1 MKHLRYGFRILVYY
15 FLVRSL
21 EEILRTSWPD
31 KDSTNFFQR
40 VTLEKESNGRLK
52 CRLKAETPF
61 NGSILAVHY
70 LADPLKTADL
80 DEKTKRLFLRGK
92 GFHSTRGRLARA
104 SLL

>member
-21 EEILRTSWPD
+21 EEILRTSWRD
-31 KDSTNFFQR
+31 KDSKFFVQR
-40 VTLEKESNGRLK
+40 GTLEKESTGRLK

-70 LADPLKTADL
+70 LADPLKRAVF
-80 DEKTKRLFLRGK
+80 DEKARRLFLKGK
-92 GFHSTRGRLARA
+92 GFHSTRGGLAEP
-104 SLL
+104 SL